1 MGYGLMLGNVINGGM
16 MHDNKIFVK
25 PIVLVGMMGAGKS
38 VIGRMVAQ
46 KLGLL
51 FVDADNEIEIA
62 ANRSIEE
69 IFKHY
74 GEEHFR
80 DGECRVIERL
90 LKNGPCV
97 LATGGGAYI
106 EDNTRNIIQ
115 KNGLSIWLNAD
126 FNILWERVSRR
137 DHRPL
142 LKADKPQEILKELIK
157 NRYPIYDKADIEVKS
172 ENISKEAMR
181 DRIIDAVIAFQNTN

>member
-1 MGYGLMLGNVINGGM
+1 MPIDVINGDRAYNNIG
-16 MHDNKIFVK
+16 FTK
-25 PIVLVGMMGAGKS
+25 PIVLIGMMGAGKS

-46 KLGLL
+46 KIGLP
-51 FVDADNEIEIA
+51 FIDADNEIEVA

-69 IFKHY
+69 IFKYY

-90 LKNGPCV
+90 LTNDCCV

-106 EDNTRNIIQ
+106 ESKTRDIIQ
-115 KNGLSIWLNAD
+115 KNAISIWLNAD
-126 FNILWERVSRR
+126 FDILWERVSRR

-142 LKADKPQEILKELIK
+142 LKADNPQDILRGLIK
-157 NRYPIYDKADIEVKS
+157 KRYPIYAKADMEVIS

-181 DRIIDAVIAFQNTN
+181 DRIIDAVIAFQNKK